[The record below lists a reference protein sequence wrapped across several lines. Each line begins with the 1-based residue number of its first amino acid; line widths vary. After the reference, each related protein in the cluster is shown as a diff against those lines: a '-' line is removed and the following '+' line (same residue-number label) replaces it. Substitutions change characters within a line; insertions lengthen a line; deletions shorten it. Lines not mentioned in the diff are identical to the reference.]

1 MKRLAFVLLMAL
13 ATVLAACGGTEPEGM
28 PAVELSLTA
37 TDIAYDVNRLEVM
50 AGQRVKL
57 TLHNTGALEHDFSIM
72 EMPHTGEVM
81 AEEMEDAAHGHEMTL
96 DPEVHVAAPI
106 GDSRRLEFT
115 PSTPGEYEFFCTV
128 EGHKE
133 AGMVGTLVVTAP

>member
-1 MKRLAFVLLMAL
+1 MKRLAFVLLMAV

-81 AEEMEDAAHGHEMTL
+81 AEEMEGEGDGHEMTM
-96 DPEVHVAAPI
+96 DPEVHVAPPMGSSGSI
-106 GDSRRLEFT
+106 EFT

>member
-1 MKRLAFVLLMAL
+1 MKRLAFVLLMAV
-13 ATVLAACGGTEPEGM
+13 ATVLAACGGTEPEAM

-37 TDIAYDVNRLEVM
+37 TDIAYDMNHLEVV
-50 AGQRVKL
+50 AGQTIKL

-72 EMPHTGEVM
+72 EIPHAGEVV
-81 AEEMEDAAHGHEMTL
+81 AEEIEHASEHEMTM
-96 DPEVHVAAPI
+96 DPEVHVAPPMGSSGSI
-106 GDSRRLEFT
+106 EFT

-128 EGHKE
+128 EGHRE